1 MQTTIIIRLPTNK
14 SKDMLELDF
23 TTIITAIVSLIGGGW
38 LFNLYSAKPR
48 KTSIELENVGKA
60 MEEMNG
66 VINTMKE
73 SSRVYRED
81 TDKTIRGLNTKIE
94 NLEKSIKVKDEA
106 IYSAYDCPFPD
117 KSSDCIVLKVY
128 KKCHECSIETQIVQD
143 NDEQES
149 EDGE

>member
-1 MQTTIIIRLPTNK
+1 
-14 SKDMLELDF
+14 MLELDV

-38 LFNLYSAKPR
+38 IFNVYSAKPR

-66 VINTMKE
+66 VITTMKE
-73 SSRVYRED
+73 SSRIYRED
-81 TDKTIRGLNTKIE
+81 TDRTIKVLNTKIE

-143 NDEQES
+143 DVQES

>member
-1 MQTTIIIRLPTNK
+1 M
-14 SKDMLELDF
+14 ELDF
-23 TTIITAIVSLIGGGW
+23 TTIITAIVSVIGGGW

-66 VINTMKE
+66 VIKTMKE
-73 SSRVYRED
+73 SSRTYRED
-81 TDKTIRGLNTKIE
+81 TDRTIRGLNTKIE

-128 KKCHECSIETQIVQD
+128 KKCRECSIETQIVQD
-143 NDEQES
+143 TDVQES

>member
-1 MQTTIIIRLPTNK
+1 
-14 SKDMLELDF
+14 MLELDV
-23 TTIITAIVSLIGGGW
+23 TTIITAIVGLIGGGW
-38 LFNLYSAKPR
+38 IFNVYSAKPR

-66 VINTMKE
+66 VITTMKE

-81 TDKTIRGLNTKIE
+81 TDRTIRGLNTKIE

-128 KKCHECSIETQIVQD
+128 KKCHDCSIETQIVKD
-143 NDEQES
+143 NDVQES
-149 EDGE
+149 ENIE

>member
-1 MQTTIIIRLPTNK
+1 MF
-14 SKDMLELDF
+14 EFDF

-66 VINTMKE
+66 VITTMKE
-73 SSRVYRED
+73 SSRIYRED
-81 TDKTIRGLNTKIE
+81 TDRTIKVLNTKIE
-94 NLEKSIKVKDEA
+94 NLEKTIKVKDEA

-128 KKCHECSIETQIVQD
+128 KKCSECSIDTQIVKE
-143 NDEQES
+143 NDMQELD
-149 EDGE
+149 ELE

>member
-1 MQTTIIIRLPTNK
+1 MEI
-14 SKDMLELDF
+14 DF

-66 VINTMKE
+66 VIKTMKE
-73 SSRVYRED
+73 SSRTYRED
-81 TDKTIRGLNTKIE
+81 TDRTIRGLNTKIE

-106 IYSAYDCPFPD
+106 IYSAYDCPFPE

-128 KKCHECSIETQIVQD
+128 KKCRECSIETQIVQD
-143 NDEQES
+143 KDVQES
-149 EDGE
+149 EDGD

>member
-1 MQTTIIIRLPTNK
+1 MF
-14 SKDMLELDF
+14 ELDV

-38 LFNLYSAKPR
+38 IFNVYSAKPR

-73 SSRVYRED
+73 SSRIYRED
-81 TDKTIRGLNTKIE
+81 TDRMIRGLNTKIE
-94 NLEKSIKVKDEA
+94 NLEKSIKVKEEA

-128 KKCHECSIETQIVQD
+128 KKCRDCNIETQVFED
-143 NDEQES
+143 SAESQE
-149 EDGE
+149 

>member
-1 MQTTIIIRLPTNK
+1 
-14 SKDMLELDF
+14 MLELDV
-23 TTIITAIVSLIGGGW
+23 TTIITAIVGLIGGGW
-38 LFNLYSAKPR
+38 IFNVYSAKPR

-66 VINTMKE
+66 VITTMKE

-81 TDKTIRGLNTKIE
+81 TDRTIRGLNTKIE

-143 NDEQES
+143 DVQES
-149 EDGE
+149 EDGD

>member
-1 MQTTIIIRLPTNK
+1 M
-14 SKDMLELDF
+14 ELDF
-23 TTIITAIVSLIGGGW
+23 TTIITAIVSVIGGGW

-73 SSRVYRED
+73 SSRTYREE
-81 TDKTIRGLNTKIE
+81 TDRTICGLNTKIE

-128 KKCHECSIETQIVQD
+128 KKCHECSIETQIVND
-143 NDEQES
+143 NDVQES
-149 EDGE
+149 EDGD

>member
-1 MQTTIIIRLPTNK
+1 
-14 SKDMLELDF
+14 MLEFDV

-66 VINTMKE
+66 VITTMKE
-73 SSRVYRED
+73 SSRIYRED
-81 TDKTIRGLNTKIE
+81 TDRTIKVLNTKIE
-94 NLEKSIKVKDEA
+94 NLEKTIKVKDEA

-128 KKCHECSIETQIVQD
+128 KKCSECSIDTKIVKD
-143 NDEQES
+143 NEIQES
-149 EDGE
+149 EDVE

>member
-1 MQTTIIIRLPTNK
+1 M
-14 SKDMLELDF
+14 MELDY

-38 LFNLYSAKPR
+38 IFNVYSAKPR

-66 VINTMKE
+66 VITTMKE
-73 SSRVYRED
+73 SSRIYRED
-81 TDKTIRGLNTKIE
+81 TDRTIKVLNTKIE
-94 NLEKSIKVKDEA
+94 NLEKTIKVKDEA

-128 KKCHECSIETQIVQD
+128 KKCSECSIDTQIIKD
-143 NDEQES
+143 NDMHES
-149 EDGE
+149 EDVD

>member
-1 MQTTIIIRLPTNK
+1 M
-14 SKDMLELDF
+14 EFDF
-23 TTIITAIVSLIGGGW
+23 TTIITAIVSVIGGGW

-73 SSRVYRED
+73 SSRTYRDE
-81 TDKTIRGLNTKIE
+81 TDRTIRVLNTKIE

-128 KKCHECSIETQIVQD
+128 KKCRECSIETQIVQD
-143 NDEQES
+143 NEIQDSDDVE
-149 EDGE
+149 

>member
-1 MQTTIIIRLPTNK
+1 M
-14 SKDMLELDF
+14 ELDF
-23 TTIITAIVSLIGGGW
+23 TTIITAIVSVIGGGW

-73 SSRVYRED
+73 SSRTYRDE
-81 TDKTIRGLNTKIE
+81 TDKTIRVLNTKIE

-128 KKCHECSIETQIVQD
+128 KKCRECSIETQIVQD
-143 NDEQES
+143 NEIQES
-149 EDGE
+149 DDVE

>member
-1 MQTTIIIRLPTNK
+1 
-14 SKDMLELDF
+14 MLEPDV

-38 LFNLYSAKPR
+38 IFNVYSAKPR

-66 VINTMKE
+66 VITTMKD
-73 SSRVYRED
+73 SSRIYRED
-81 TDKTIRGLNTKIE
+81 TDRTIRCLNTKIE

-117 KSSDCIVLKVY
+117 KSSDCIVLRVY

-143 NDEQES
+143 DDVQES
-149 EDGE
+149 EDVD

>member
-1 MQTTIIIRLPTNK
+1 
-14 SKDMLELDF
+14 MLELDV

-38 LFNLYSAKPR
+38 IFNVYSAKPR

-66 VINTMKE
+66 VIKTMKE
-73 SSRVYRED
+73 SSRTYREE

-117 KSSDCIVLKVY
+117 KSSDCIVLRVY
-128 KKCHECSIETQIVQD
+128 KKCHECSIETQIAQD
-143 NDEQES
+143 DDVQES
-149 EDGE
+149 EDVD

>member
-1 MQTTIIIRLPTNK
+1 
-14 SKDMLELDF
+14 MLELDV

-38 LFNLYSAKPR
+38 IFNVYSAKPR

-66 VINTMKE
+66 VITTMKE

-81 TDKTIRGLNTKIE
+81 TDRTIRGLNAKVE

-117 KSSDCIVLKVY
+117 KSSDCIVLRVY

-143 NDEQES
+143 DVQES
-149 EDGE
+149 EGEEQ

>member
-1 MQTTIIIRLPTNK
+1 M
-14 SKDMLELDF
+14 ELDF

-66 VINTMKE
+66 VIKTMKE
-73 SSRVYRED
+73 SSRTYREE
-81 TDKTIRGLNTKIE
+81 TDRTIRGLNTKIE

-128 KKCHECSIETQIVQD
+128 KKCHECSIETQIVKE
-143 NDEQES
+143 NDVQES
-149 EDGE
+149 EDVE

>member
-1 MQTTIIIRLPTNK
+1 
-14 SKDMLELDF
+14 MLELDV

-38 LFNLYSAKPR
+38 IFNVYSAKPR

-66 VINTMKE
+66 VITTMKE
-73 SSRVYRED
+73 SSRIYRED
-81 TDKTIRGLNTKIE
+81 TDRTIRGLNAKIE

-117 KSSDCIVLKVY
+117 KSSDCIVLRVY

-143 NDEQES
+143 DVQES
-149 EDGE
+149 EGEEQ

>member
-1 MQTTIIIRLPTNK
+1 M
-14 SKDMLELDF
+14 MELDV

-38 LFNLYSAKPR
+38 IFNVYSAKPR

-66 VINTMKE
+66 VIKTMKE
-73 SSRVYRED
+73 SSRTYREE
-81 TDKTIRGLNTKIE
+81 TDRTIRGLNTKID
-94 NLEKSIKVKDEA
+94 NLEKSSKVKDEA

-128 KKCHECSIETQIVQD
+128 KKCSECSIDTQIVKD
-143 NDEQES
+143 DIQES

>member
-1 MQTTIIIRLPTNK
+1 
-14 SKDMLELDF
+14 MLELDV
-23 TTIITAIVSLIGGGW
+23 TTIITAIVGLIGGGW
-38 LFNLYSAKPR
+38 IFNVYSAKPR

-60 MEEMNG
+60 MDEMNG
-66 VINTMKE
+66 VITTMKE
-73 SSRVYRED
+73 SSRIYRED
-81 TDKTIRGLNTKIE
+81 TDRTIRGLNAKIE

-143 NDEQES
+143 NDVQES
-149 EDGE
+149 EDDE

>member
-1 MQTTIIIRLPTNK
+1 
-14 SKDMLELDF
+14 MLELDV

-38 LFNLYSAKPR
+38 IFNVYSAKPR

-66 VINTMKE
+66 VITTMKE

-81 TDKTIRGLNTKIE
+81 TDRTIRGLNTKIE

-143 NDEQES
+143 DDVQES
-149 EDGE
+149 EDDE

>member
-1 MQTTIIIRLPTNK
+1 
-14 SKDMLELDF
+14 MLELDV

-38 LFNLYSAKPR
+38 IFNVYSAKPR

-66 VINTMKE
+66 VITTMKE

-81 TDKTIRGLNTKIE
+81 TDRTIRGLNTKIE

-143 NDEQES
+143 NEIQES
-149 EDGE
+149 EDVE

>member
-1 MQTTIIIRLPTNK
+1 MF
-14 SKDMLELDF
+14 ELDV

-38 LFNLYSAKPR
+38 IFNVYSAKPR

-66 VINTMKE
+66 VITTMKE
-73 SSRVYRED
+73 SSRIYRED
-81 TDKTIRGLNTKIE
+81 TDRTIKVLNTKIA

-117 KSSDCIVLKVY
+117 KSSDCIVLRVY
-128 KKCHECSIETQIVQD
+128 KKCSECSIDTKIVKD
-143 NDEQES
+143 NDMQELD
-149 EDGE
+149 ELE

>member
-1 MQTTIIIRLPTNK
+1 
-14 SKDMLELDF
+14 MLELDV

-38 LFNLYSAKPR
+38 IFNVYSAKPR

-60 MEEMNG
+60 MDEMNG
-66 VINTMKE
+66 VITTMKE
-73 SSRVYRED
+73 SSRIYRED
-81 TDKTIRGLNTKIE
+81 TDRTIRGLNAKIE

-117 KSSDCIVLKVY
+117 KSSDCIVLRVY

-143 NDEQES
+143 DDVQEA
-149 EDGE
+149 EDVD

>member
-1 MQTTIIIRLPTNK
+1 
-14 SKDMLELDF
+14 MLELDV

-38 LFNLYSAKPR
+38 IFNVYSAKPR

-60 MEEMNG
+60 MDEMNG
-66 VINTMKE
+66 VITTMKE
-73 SSRVYRED
+73 SSRIYRED
-81 TDKTIRGLNTKIE
+81 TDRTIRGLNAKIE

-143 NDEQES
+143 DDVQES
-149 EDGE
+149 EDDE

>member
-1 MQTTIIIRLPTNK
+1 
-14 SKDMLELDF
+14 MLDFDF
-23 TTIITAIVSLIGGGW
+23 TTIITAVVSLIGGGW

-73 SSRVYRED
+73 SSRTYRDE
-81 TDKTIRGLNTKIE
+81 TDRTISALNTKIE

-106 IYSAYDCPFPD
+106 IYSAYDCPFPE

-128 KKCHECSIETQIVQD
+128 KKCRECSIETQIVQD
-143 NDEQES
+143 KDVQES
-149 EDGE
+149 EDGD

>member
-1 MQTTIIIRLPTNK
+1 M
-14 SKDMLELDF
+14 ELDF

-73 SSRVYRED
+73 SSRTYRDE
-81 TDKTIRGLNTKIE
+81 TDRTIRVLNTKIE

-106 IYSAYDCPFPD
+106 IYSAYDCPFPE

-128 KKCHECSIETQIVQD
+128 KKCRECSIETQIVQD
-143 NDEQES
+143 KDVQES
-149 EDGE
+149 EDGD

>member
-1 MQTTIIIRLPTNK
+1 M
-14 SKDMLELDF
+14 ELDV

-38 LFNLYSAKPR
+38 IFNVYSAKPR

-60 MEEMNG
+60 MDEMNG
-66 VINTMKE
+66 VITTMKE
-73 SSRVYRED
+73 SSRIYRED
-81 TDKTIRGLNTKIE
+81 TDRTIRGLNAKIE

-117 KSSDCIVLKVY
+117 KSSDCIVLRVY
-128 KKCHECSIETQIVQD
+128 KKCHECSIETQIAQD
-143 NDEQES
+143 DDVQES

>member
-1 MQTTIIIRLPTNK
+1 
-14 SKDMLELDF
+14 MLDFDF
-23 TTIITAIVSLIGGGW
+23 TTIITAVVSLIGGGW

-66 VINTMKE
+66 VIKTMKE
-73 SSRVYRED
+73 SSRTYREE
-81 TDKTIRGLNTKIE
+81 TDSTIRCLNTKIE

-106 IYSAYDCPFPD
+106 IYSAYDCPFPE

-128 KKCHECSIETQIVQD
+128 KKCHECNIETQIVQD
-143 NDEQES
+143 NEIQES

>member
-1 MQTTIIIRLPTNK
+1 M
-14 SKDMLELDF
+14 EFDF

-73 SSRVYRED
+73 SSRTYRDE
-81 TDKTIRGLNTKIE
+81 TDRTISALNTKIE

-106 IYSAYDCPFPD
+106 IYSAYDCPFPE

-128 KKCHECSIETQIVQD
+128 KKCRECSIETQIVQD
-143 NDEQES
+143 KDV
-149 EDGE
+149 

>member
-1 MQTTIIIRLPTNK
+1 M
-14 SKDMLELDF
+14 ELDF
-23 TTIITAIVSLIGGGW
+23 TTIITAIVSVIGGGW

-73 SSRVYRED
+73 SSRTYRDE
-81 TDKTIRGLNTKIE
+81 TDKTIRVLNTKIE

-128 KKCHECSIETQIVQD
+128 KKCRECSIENQIVQD
-143 NDEQES
+143 NEIQES

>member
-1 MQTTIIIRLPTNK
+1 M
-14 SKDMLELDF
+14 EFDF
-23 TTIITAIVSLIGGGW
+23 TTIITAIVSVIGGGW

-73 SSRVYRED
+73 SSRTYRDE
-81 TDKTIRGLNTKIE
+81 TDRTISVLNTKIE

-106 IYSAYDCPFPD
+106 IYSAYDCPFPE

-128 KKCHECSIETQIVQD
+128 KKCRECSIETQIVQD
-143 NDEQES
+143 KDVQES
-149 EDGE
+149 EDGD

>member
-1 MQTTIIIRLPTNK
+1 M
-14 SKDMLELDF
+14 MELDV

-38 LFNLYSAKPR
+38 IFNVYSAKPR

-60 MEEMNG
+60 MDEMNG
-66 VINTMKE
+66 VITTMKE
-73 SSRVYRED
+73 SSRIYRED
-81 TDKTIRGLNTKIE
+81 TDRTIRGLNAKIE

-128 KKCHECSIETQIVQD
+128 KKCSECSIDTKIVKD
-143 NDEQES
+143 NDMQELD
-149 EDGE
+149 ELE

>member
-1 MQTTIIIRLPTNK
+1 
-14 SKDMLELDF
+14 MLDFDF
-23 TTIITAIVSLIGGGW
+23 TTIITAVVSLIGGGW

-66 VINTMKE
+66 VINTMRE
-73 SSRVYRED
+73 SSRTYRDE
-81 TDKTIRGLNTKIE
+81 TDRTIRVLNTKIE

-106 IYSAYDCPFPD
+106 IYSAYDCPFPE

-128 KKCHECSIETQIVQD
+128 KKCHECNIETQIVQD
-143 NDEQES
+143 NEIQES

>member
-1 MQTTIIIRLPTNK
+1 MF
-14 SKDMLELDF
+14 ELDY

-38 LFNLYSAKPR
+38 IFNVYSAKPR

-66 VINTMKE
+66 VITTMKE
-73 SSRVYRED
+73 SSRIYRED
-81 TDKTIRGLNTKIE
+81 TDRTIKVLNTKIE
-94 NLEKSIKVKDEA
+94 NLEKTIKVKDEA

-128 KKCHECSIETQIVQD
+128 KKCSECSIDTQIIKD
-143 NDEQES
+143 NDMQES
-149 EDGE
+149 DELE

>member
-1 MQTTIIIRLPTNK
+1 M
-14 SKDMLELDF
+14 ELDF
-23 TTIITAIVSLIGGGW
+23 PTIITAIVSVICGGW

-73 SSRVYRED
+73 SSRTYREE
-81 TDKTIRGLNTKIE
+81 TDRTICGLNTKIE

-128 KKCHECSIETQIVQD
+128 KKCHECNIETQIVND
-143 NDEQES
+143 NDVQES
-149 EDGE
+149 EDGD

>member
-1 MQTTIIIRLPTNK
+1 
-14 SKDMLELDF
+14 MLELDV
-23 TTIITAIVSLIGGGW
+23 TTIITAIVGLIGGGW
-38 LFNLYSAKPR
+38 IFNVYSAKPR

-60 MEEMNG
+60 MDEMNG
-66 VINTMKE
+66 VITTMKE
-73 SSRVYRED
+73 SSRIYRED
-81 TDKTIRGLNTKIE
+81 TDRTIKVLNTKIE

-117 KSSDCIVLKVY
+117 KSSDCIVLRVY

-143 NDEQES
+143 DVQES

>member
-1 MQTTIIIRLPTNK
+1 M
-14 SKDMLELDF
+14 ELDF
-23 TTIITAIVSLIGGGW
+23 TTIITAVVSLIGGGW

-66 VINTMKE
+66 VIKTMKE
-73 SSRVYRED
+73 SSRTYREE
-81 TDKTIRGLNTKIE
+81 TDKTIRCLNTKIE

-128 KKCHECSIETQIVQD
+128 KKCHECSIETQIVND
-143 NDEQES
+143 NDVQES
-149 EDGE
+149 EDGD